1 MRLGLLSTARINDSL
16 LGGAS
21 ISSEVDVAAVASRDL
36 PRARAYADAR
46 GIALAFGS
54 YEELLASS
62 EVDAVYVSL
71 PNGLHAEWAVRAL
84 EAGKHVLVEK
94 PLSSRVAE
102 VERAFDAASAAGC
115 VLTEGFMW
123 RHHPQ
128 TRLVSSLVADGVVGE
143 VRLVRASFSFTLGDE
158 DPRWSPSLDGGS
170 LMDVGCYGVSAARLL
185 CGEPTDVAGFAVDRG
200 GVDTRFAA
208 VLRFGDGGPL
218 ATVDCGFDLPM
229 RKGLEVVG
237 SDGVL
242 TVADPWSAEER
253 RIELRRVGS
262 DEVEVFEAEDANMY
276 ALELDD
282 LALAVRSGRAP
293 LLGREDAVGQA
304 RVLEALLS

>member
-36 PRARAYADAR
+36 ARARAYADAR
-46 GIALAFGS
+46 GIPLAFGS
-54 YEELLASS
+54 YEELLASDD
-62 EVDAVYVSL
+62 VDAVYVSL
-71 PNGLHAEWAVRAL
+71 PNGLHAEWAIRAV

-94 PLSSRVAE
+94 PLSPRVAE
-102 VERAFDAASAAGC
+102 VERVFDAAEAAGR
-115 VLTEGFMW
+115 VVTEGFMW

-128 TRLVSSLVADGVVGE
+128 TKLLSSLVADGVVGE
-143 VRLVRASFSFTLGDE
+143 VRLVRASFSFTLAGD

-185 CGEPTDVAGFAVDRG
+185 CGEPSDVAGFAVDRG

-208 VLRFGDGGPL
+208 VLRFGADGPL
-218 ATVDCGFDLPM
+218 ATIDCGFDLPM

-237 SDGVL
+237 ADGVL
-242 TVADPWSAEER
+242 TVADAWSAEER
-253 RIELRRVGS
+253 GIALRRAGS
-262 DEVEVFEAEDANMY
+262 DEVETFDVPEANMY

-282 LALAVRSGRAP
+282 LAAAVRERRSP
-293 LLGREDAVGQA
+293 LLGRDDAVGQA